1 MIVISAIELEKI
13 RDSYIKLSKDSKN
26 LFEDFYPNFFELDPS
41 AKKLFEKIN
50 MKKQK
55 RMIFDSITYFITN
68 KEITDEDI
76 REYGQ
81 SLKTLHES
89 VNMTNSQVNNFR
101 KAFLKT
107 LEQEIGSDFSDQI
120 NQIWTKLLDKIMVYF
135 IVTVLTITTKL
146 N

>member
-1 MIVISAIELEKI
+1 
-13 RDSYIKLSKDSKN
+13 
-26 LFEDFYPNFFELDPS
+26 
-41 AKKLFEKIN
+41 
-50 MKKQK
+50 
-55 RMIFDSITYFITN
+55 MIFDSITYFITN

-107 LEQEIGSDFSDQI
+107 QEQEIGSDFSDQI
-120 NQIWTKLLDKIMVYF
+120 NQIWTKFLDQILVYF
-135 IVTVLTITTKL
+135 TK
-146 N
+146 